1 MLPVVAGLVE
11 EDLLE
16 GDLAVQEWVGVS
28 EMAKKMEDYKLV
40 TSVEDQIISPE
51 TVMPRA

>member
-16 GDLAVQEWVGVS
+16 GDLVVQEWVEAS
-28 EMAKKMEDYKLV
+28 EMARKMGDYKLV
-40 TSVEDQIISPE
+40 TSVEDPIISPE